1 MYSMGFLCVCIIQ
14 IILQFDILLTF
25 LSNLVHHNPMNAKI
39 DSGTPPNKQQI
50 NVKQK
55 SKKESIVNRLTCA
68 TLEGVNAQVIEVEAT
83 FTKGLPGFAV
93 VGLASSDI
101 QEAKERTKSAL
112 LTNDFVFPP
121 LKITVNLSPSD
132 LKKSGT
138 HLDLAMALLI
148 AMHKTVVEEEGL
160 FVFGELGLDGRVKT
174 SSMLFPLVLSLK
186 EQGLIKRAIVPKE
199 SIAYL
204 SHISGVD
211 FIAVESLSEAI
222 EILKSKNFKANVQAF
237 SYESES
243 FMVKETPYYFE
254 RKYESD
260 FLDVKGQSVAK
271 RASLIAAAGMHN
283 FLMEGNPGC
292 GKSMIAKR
300 IKDILPPLFEE
311 EILSIAKHQFLDGV
325 TPNFS
330 ALRPIR
336 SPHHTATSASIFG
349 GGSSVAKIGEVA
361 LAHKGI
367 LFFDELPH
375 FSKAVLEAL
384 REPLQDKK
392 VHIARVNAKIEY
404 EADIMFVAAQNPCPC
419 GNLLSKS
426 KSCRCSE
433 VEIKRYQ
440 NKLSDPFLDRID
452 LFVVMQEVN
461 SMDKGDISSAQ
472 MHQEVLKAFKIQ
484 KFRGQSRLNGK
495 LTEEEIESY
504 CLLDSNASQI
514 IENAISK
521 FGLSHRSIASVKK
534 IGRTIADLNGHKMIE
549 KSDILEALSY
559 RRR

>member
-1 MYSMGFLCVCIIQ
+1 
-14 IILQFDILLTF
+14 
-25 LSNLVHHNPMNAKI
+25 MNAKI
-39 DSGTPPNKQQI
+39 DSGTPPNKQPIQ
-50 NVKQK
+50 VKQK
-55 SKKESIVNRLTCA
+55 QEKESIVNRLTCA

-112 LTNDFVFPP
+112 LTNNFVFPP

-160 FVFGELGLDGRVKT
+160 FVFGELGLDGKVKT

-199 SIAYL
+199 SITYL

-243 FMVKETPYYFE
+243 FTVKETPYYFE

-260 FLDVKGQSVAK
+260 FIDVKGQSVAK

-375 FSKAVLEAL
+375 FSKSVLEAL

-392 VHIARVNAKIEY
+392 VNIARVNAKIEY

-426 KSCRCSE
+426 RSCRCSE

-452 LFVVMQEVN
+452 LFVVMQEVD
-461 SMDKGDISSAQ
+461 SADKGDISSAQ
-472 MHQEVLKAFKIQ
+472 MHKEVLRAFKEQ
-484 KFRGQSRLNGK
+484 KQRGQLRLNGK

-514 IENAISK
+514 LENAISK

-534 IGRTIADLNGHKMIE
+534 IARTISDLNAHEMIE
-549 KSDILEALSY
+549 ESDMLEALSY

>member
-1 MYSMGFLCVCIIQ
+1 
-14 IILQFDILLTF
+14 
-25 LSNLVHHNPMNAKI
+25 MNAKI

-50 NVKQK
+50 HVKQK
-55 SKKESIVNRLTCA
+55 QKKEAIVNRLTCA

-112 LTNDFVFPP
+112 LTNEFVFPP

-148 AMHKTVVEEEGL
+148 AMHKTVIDEEGL
-160 FVFGELGLDGRVKT
+160 FVFGELGLDGKVKT

-199 SIAYL
+199 SITYL

-243 FMVKETPYYFE
+243 FTVKEIPYYYE

-392 VHIARVNAKIEY
+392 VHIARVNAKVEY

-452 LFVVMQEVN
+452 LFVVMQEVDVA
-461 SMDKGDISSAQ
+461 DKGDISSAQ
-472 MHQEVLKAFKIQ
+472 MHQEVLKAFKEQ
-484 KFRGQSRLNGK
+484 KQRGQVRLNGK
-495 LTEEEIESY
+495 LTEEEIERY

-514 IENAISK
+514 LENAISK

-534 IGRTIADLNGHKMIE
+534 IGRTIADLNVHEMIE

>member
-1 MYSMGFLCVCIIQ
+1 MCVNE
-14 IILQFDILLTF
+14 IILQFDIFLTIF
-25 LSNLVHHNPMNAKI
+25 SNLVHHELMNAKT
-39 DSGTPPNKQQI
+39 DSGTPPPEQQI
-50 NVKQK
+50 QGKQK
-55 SKKESIVNRLTCA
+55 PKKEVIVNRLTCA

-83 FTKGLPGFAV
+83 FTKGLPGFTV

-112 LTNDFVFPP
+112 LTNDFIFPP
-121 LKITVNLSPSD
+121 LKITINLSPSD

-148 AMHKTVVEEEGL
+148 AMHKIAVEEEGL
-160 FVFGELGLDGRVKT
+160 FVFGELGLDGKVKT

-199 SIAYL
+199 SIPYL

-211 FIAVESLSEAI
+211 FIAVDSLNEAI

-243 FMVKETPYYFE
+243 FILKERTYYYE

-260 FLDVKGQSVAK
+260 FIDVKGQSIAK

-325 TPNFS
+325 TPIFS
-330 ALRPIR
+330 ALRPMR

-419 GNLLSKS
+419 GNLLSKR

-461 SMDKGDISSAQ
+461 SDDKGDIGSSQ
-472 MHQEVLKAFKIQ
+472 MHQEVLKAFKAQ
-484 KFRGQSRLNGK
+484 KHRGQVRLNGK
-495 LTEEEIESY
+495 LTEEEIEIY

-514 IENAISK
+514 LENAISK
-521 FGLSHRSIASVKK
+521 FALSHRSIASVKK
-534 IGRTIADLNGHKMIE
+534 TARSIADLNGHEQIE
-549 KSDILEALSY
+549 KIDILEALSY
-559 RRR
+559 RRRK

>member
-1 MYSMGFLCVCIIQ
+1 
-14 IILQFDILLTF
+14 
-25 LSNLVHHNPMNAKI
+25 MNAQI
-39 DSGTPPNKQQI
+39 DSGTPPQKKQVKI
-50 NVKQK
+50 KQK
-55 SKKESIVNRLTCA
+55 SKEKSIVNTLTSA
-68 TLEGVNAQVIEVEAT
+68 TLEGVNAKVIEVEAT

-101 QEAKERTKSAL
+101 QESKERTKSAL

-132 LKKSGT
+132 IKKSGT
-138 HLDLAMALLI
+138 HLDLAIALLI
-148 AMHKTVVEEEGL
+148 ALHKNNIDEEGL
-160 FVFGELGLDGRVKT
+160 FVFGELGLDGKVKT

-199 SIAYL
+199 SIVYL

-211 FIAVESLSEAI
+211 FIAVETLSEAL
-222 EILKSKNFKANVQAF
+222 EIVKNKNFKANVQAF
-237 SYESES
+237 SYDSKC
-243 FMVKETPYYFE
+243 MMIYETPYYFE
-254 RKYESD
+254 QRYESD

-300 IKDILPPLFEE
+300 IKDILPPLYEE
-311 EILSIAKHQFLDGV
+311 EILSIAKHQFLDGL
-325 TPNFS
+325 TPDFK
-330 ALRPIR
+330 ALRPMR
-336 SPHHTATSASIFG
+336 GPHHTATSASIFG
-349 GGSSVAKIGEVA
+349 GGSSTAKIGEVA
-361 LAHKGI
+361 LANKGI

-375 FSKAVLEAL
+375 FSKNVLEAL

-419 GNLLSKS
+419 GNLLSKV
-426 KSCRCSE
+426 KVCRCSE
-433 VEIKRYQ
+433 VEIKRYE

-452 LFVVMQEVN
+452 LFVVMQEIQ
-461 SMDKGDISSAQ
+461 SSDKGDISSKE
-472 MHQEVLKAFKIQ
+472 MHEAVLCAFKMQ
-484 KFRGQSRLNGK
+484 KQRGQKRLNGK
-495 LTEEEIESY
+495 LNEKEIESY
-504 CLLDSNASQI
+504 CVLAEDSKKI
-514 IENAISK
+514 LEGAIAK
-521 FGLSHRSIASVKK
+521 FALSHRSIASVKK
-534 IGRTIADLNGHKMIE
+534 IGRTIADLHGHRVIE

-559 RRR
+559 RRRK

>member
-1 MYSMGFLCVCIIQ
+1 MSHYR
-14 IILQFDILLTF
+14 
-25 LSNLVHHNPMNAKI
+25 MNAHA
-39 DSGTPPNKQQI
+39 DSGTPPKMKTPK
-50 NVKQK
+50 VKQK
-55 SKKESIVNRLTCA
+55 AKETVIVNSLACA
-68 TLEGVNAQVIEVEAT
+68 TLEGVNAKVIEVEAT

-132 LKKSGT
+132 IKKNGT
-138 HLDLAMALLI
+138 HMDLSIALLI
-148 AMHKTVVEEEGL
+148 ALHKVNIEEEGL
-160 FVFGELGLDGRVKT
+160 FVFGELGLDGKVKS

-199 SIAYL
+199 SISYL

-211 FIAVESLSEAI
+211 FIAVETLSEALDI
-222 EILKSKNFKANVQAF
+222 VKSKNFKANVQAF
-237 SYESES
+237 SYDSES
-243 FMVKETPYYFE
+243 FTIHDIPYYFE
-254 RKYESD
+254 RSYKSN
-260 FLDVKGQSVAK
+260 FLDVKGQSIAK

-283 FLMEGNPGC
+283 YLMEGNPGC

-300 IKDILPPLFEE
+300 IKDILPPLYEE

-325 TPNFS
+325 TPDFK

-336 SPHHTATSASIFG
+336 GPHHTATSASIFG
-349 GGSSVAKIGEVA
+349 GGSTSAKIGEVA
-361 LAHKGI
+361 LANKGV

-375 FSKAVLEAL
+375 FSKNVLEAL

-419 GNLLSKS
+419 GNLLSKM
-426 KSCRCSE
+426 KICRCSE
-433 VEIKRYQ
+433 MEIKRYQ

-452 LFVVMQEVN
+452 LFVVMQEVQSN
-461 SMDKGDISSAQ
+461 DKGDISSQ
-472 MHQEVLKAFKIQ
+472 EMHEAVLSAFKMQ
-484 KFRGQSRLNGK
+484 KGRMQQCLNGK

-504 CLLDSNASQI
+504 CLLSRDAAKI
-514 IENAISK
+514 LEGAIGK
-521 FGLSHRSIASVKK
+521 FALSHRSIASLKK
-534 IGRTIADLNGHKMIE
+534 IGRTIADLNGNKMIE
-549 KSDILEALSY
+549 KLDILEALSY
-559 RRR
+559 RRRK

>member
-1 MYSMGFLCVCIIQ
+1 
-14 IILQFDILLTF
+14 
-25 LSNLVHHNPMNAKI
+25 MNATM
-39 DSGTPPNKQQI
+39 DSGTPPNKEE
-50 NVKQK
+50 
-55 SKKESIVNRLTCA
+55 KKESIVNRLTCA
-68 TLEGVNAQVIEVEAT
+68 TLEGVNAKVIEVEAT
-83 FTKGLPGFAV
+83 FTKGLPGFSV

-121 LKITVNLSPSD
+121 LKITINLSPSD

-148 AMHKTVVEEEGL
+148 AMHKTTLDEEGL
-160 FVFGELGLDGRVKT
+160 FVFGELGLDGKVKT

-186 EQGLIKRAIVPKE
+186 EQRLIKRAIVPKE
-199 SIAYL
+199 SIPYL
-204 SHISGVD
+204 SHIPGVE
-211 FIAVESLSEAI
+211 FIAVETLNEAI
-222 EILKSKNFKANVQAF
+222 AILKSKDFKANVQAF
-237 SYESES
+237 SYEAES
-243 FMVKETPYYFE
+243 LVVQEKRYYFE
-254 RKYESD
+254 RKYGND

-271 RASLIAAAGMHN
+271 RASLISASGMHN
-283 FLMEGNPGC
+283 LLMTGNPGC

-300 IKDILPPLFEE
+300 IKDILPPLYEE
-311 EILSIAKHQFLDGV
+311 EILSIAKHQFLDGI
-325 TPNFS
+325 TPNFC
-330 ALRPIR
+330 ALRPMR

-375 FSKAVLEAL
+375 FSKPVLEAL

-419 GNLLSKS
+419 GNLLSKQ

-452 LFVVMQEVN
+452 LFVVMQEVE
-461 SMDKGDISSAQ
+461 SSDKADISSAQ
-472 MHQEVLKAFKIQ
+472 MHQEVLKAFKMQ
-484 KFRGQSRLNGK
+484 KLRGQNCLNGK
-495 LTEEEIESY
+495 LSEDEIEKF
-504 CLLDSNASQI
+504 CILDTHADQI
-514 IENAISK
+514 LQNAISK

-534 IGRTIADLNGHKMIE
+534 IGRTIADLNGHEMIE
-549 KSDILEALSY
+549 KADLLEALSY
-559 RRR
+559 RRRT

>member
-1 MYSMGFLCVCIIQ
+1 
-14 IILQFDILLTF
+14 
-25 LSNLVHHNPMNAKI
+25 MNAKNH
-39 DSGTPPNKQQI
+39 SGNLPPQTIKVKT
-50 NVKQK
+50 VKQK
-55 SKKESIVNRLTCA
+55 EKKQAIVNRLTCA
-68 TLEGVNAQVIEVEAT
+68 TLEGVNAKVIEVEAT

-101 QEAKERTKSAL
+101 QESKERTKSAL
-112 LTNDFVFPP
+112 LTNDFIFPP
-121 LKITVNLSPSD
+121 LKVTINLSPSD
-132 LKKSGT
+132 LKKRGT
-138 HLDLAMALLI
+138 HLDLAMGLLI
-148 AMHKTVVEEEGL
+148 ALHKVTIEEEGL
-160 FVFGELGLDGRVKT
+160 FVFGELGLDGKVKS
-174 SSMLFPLVLSLK
+174 SSMLFPLILSLK
-186 EQGLIKRAIVPKE
+186 EQGLIKRAIVPTE
-199 SIAYL
+199 AIEYL

-211 FIAVESLSEAI
+211 FIAVDTLSEAI
-222 EILKSKNFKANVQAF
+222 SIVKNRDFKANVERF
-237 SYESES
+237 SYESDT
-243 FMVKETPYYFE
+243 FTIDKTAYYFE
-254 RKYESD
+254 KKYESD
-260 FLDVKGQSVAK
+260 FVEVKGQSIAK

-325 TPNFS
+325 TPTFA

-349 GGSSVAKIGEVA
+349 GGSSIAKIGEVA
-361 LAHKGI
+361 LANKGI

-375 FSKAVLEAL
+375 FSKNILEAL

-419 GNLLSKS
+419 GNLLSKVRA
-426 KSCRCSE
+426 CRCSE

-452 LFVVMQEVN
+452 LFVVMQEV
-461 SMDKGDISSAQ
+461 SSDDRGDISSKE
-472 MHQEVLKAFKIQ
+472 MHEAVLNAFKIQ
-484 KFRGQSRLNGK
+484 KYRGQQRLNGK
-495 LTEEEIESY
+495 LTEEEIEHY
-504 CLLDSNASQI
+504 CLLSEDAQKI
-514 IENAISK
+514 LEGAIGK

-534 IGRTIADLNGHKMIE
+534 IGRTIADLNIHEKIE
-549 KSDILEALSY
+549 KSDVLEALSY
-559 RRR
+559 RRRK